1 MMKHS
6 PRDETHEKIKTSD
19 FDTRKKKQKQK
30 QTKKKQNT
38 PTKNIFYLLELFC
51 L

>member
-19 FDTRKKKQKQK
+19 FDTRKNKNKNKNK
-30 QTKKKQNT
+30 NKKQNT